1 MHLQKVSL
9 QDLSQTSI
17 MKKVQFLE
25 VMATC
30 LDKVTCIR
38 LETVQNKST
47 KNVLDAVW
55 HLLHSPSNVNSDANT
70 DYLFYKLIEVRGLAE
85 SFSTDQIFSW

>member
-1 MHLQKVSL
+1 
-9 QDLSQTSI
+9 

-47 KNVLDAVW
+47 KNVLDAV
-55 HLLHSPSNVNSDANT
+55 
-70 DYLFYKLIEVRGLAE
+70 
-85 SFSTDQIFSW
+85 